1 MQLDNS
7 KLTLDHKQEAHLKA
21 QLADDVSS
29 IAIKKKILQ
38 IDFLY
43 FSLLWIWCQAHRSQI
58 LTVFQLADETGRRKT
73 LLILR

>member
-7 KLTLDHKQEAHLKA
+7 KLALDPKQEAHLKA
-21 QLADDVSS
+21 HLADAVSS

-43 FSLLWIWCQAHRSQI
+43 FYLLWIWYQAH
-58 LTVFQLADETGRRKT
+58 
-73 LLILR
+73 